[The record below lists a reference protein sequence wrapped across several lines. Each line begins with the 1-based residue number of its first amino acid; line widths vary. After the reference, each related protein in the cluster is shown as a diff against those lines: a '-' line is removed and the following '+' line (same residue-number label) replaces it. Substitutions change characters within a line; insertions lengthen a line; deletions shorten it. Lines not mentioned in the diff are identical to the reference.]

1 MDMLKHRETA
11 RVLSKCRCLHLF
23 VFVLFVSAVP
33 LSLDGCFV
41 RVLCLRSCCVCVF
54 GILFIMHWCFS
65 HFVEF
70 LFASFRKHIYIIKN
84 THFHFMIHS
93 VGPFKQQEAIP
104 SIARSPLGV
113 CHVVCGPVITAEAHV
128 AFAGASQ
135 HTDNTA
141 ELSGMMVS
149 LLFLSLLEPVPRG
162 SHARIFH
169 GPRHAA
175 DVCFGYVQSQT
186 NVRWG

>member
-70 LFASFRKHIYIIKN
+70 LFASFRKHIYIILN

-104 SIARSPLGV
+104 SIAPLTPW
-113 CHVVCGPVITAEAHV
+113 CLPTWCV
-128 AFAGASQ
+128 AQS
-135 HTDNTA
+135 
-141 ELSGMMVS
+141 S
-149 LLFLSLLEPVPRG
+149 LLKRMWPLLERASTPTTQRSSRV
-162 SHARIFH
+162 
-169 GPRHAA
+169 
-175 DVCFGYVQSQT
+175 
-186 NVRWG
+186 